1 MGRSGYEKR
10 TYNPPCQAPNPLTL
24 SACTLVIRKRFSRSA
39 RLAERDASWAW
50 RCDCSSIVSC
60 FLCLCSGFGDEVE
73 RGGVGNE
80 RRGGVAEMEREEEW
94 REKRRWRTSCRGLI
108 LLGAV
113 LRRGAE
119 GLGIRDVI
127 FVFCLLTLWWCVRRV
142 RDFGFRNVGLR
153 L

>member
-39 RLAERDASWAW
+39 RLADRDASWAW

-60 FLCLCSGFGDEVE
+60 FLCLRSSFGDEVE
-73 RGGVGNE
+73 RG
-80 RRGGVAEMEREEEW
+80 GGVAEMEREEEW

-119 GLGIRDVI
+119 GLGMRDVI
-127 FVFCLLTLWWCVRRV
+127 FVFCFLTLWWYVS
-142 RDFGFRNVGLR
+142 DAFETSGFRNAADAGLQ